1 MHAPADRKK
10 VIRLTVLALSLA
22 GLAVAAT
29 AFLRFVHS
37 VAANAVDGGPA
48 LTRYAEYYVQIGA
61 YYARGFTTGFF
72 ACYFLM
78 LFAMIVGSWV
88 DEKRRARGAA
98 RAAEPAIPAAAPGP
112 VLAGEPV
119 TPES

>member
-1 MHAPADRKK
+1 MHAPTDRKK
-10 VIRLTVLALSLA
+10 VIRLAVLALSLA
-22 GLAVAAT
+22 GLTVAVFF
-29 AFLRFVHS
+29 FLRFVHS
-37 VAANAVDGGPA
+37 VAANAVEGGPA
-48 LTRYAEYYVQIGA
+48 LTRYAEYYKQIGA

-72 ACYFLM
+72 VCYFLM

-88 DEKRRARGAA
+88 DEKRRGRKAA
-98 RAAEPAIPAAAPGP
+98 RATGAAIPEANPAP